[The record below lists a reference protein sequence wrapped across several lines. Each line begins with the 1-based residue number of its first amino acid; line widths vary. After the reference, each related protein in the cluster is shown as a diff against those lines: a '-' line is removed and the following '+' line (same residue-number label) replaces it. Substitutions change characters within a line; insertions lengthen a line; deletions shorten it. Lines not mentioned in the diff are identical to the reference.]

1 MVRGRGWQSVS
12 FSLVE
17 VGVMLEQ
24 GGIGGPGLHSRDT
37 HTSPHYVNNQLF

>member
-24 GGIGGPGLHSRDT
+24 GESRGPGLHSRDT
-37 HTSPHYVNNQLF
+37 HMSPHYVNNQLF